1 MKTDKT
7 VKTDKNF
14 LYRCAC
20 FIRCSCF
27 NSAFMKY
34 GLILGI
40 VCLCGCQQPVKNT
53 VHLSGQLVDMGRAG
67 VIMRYDGAAS
77 LIGDSRDIILYTDAE
92 GHFDTVLPL
101 EKPEYYSISRNTLY
115 LTPGDELK
123 MYITTDNRQAR
134 FEGVGAEA
142 NTYMKERLF
151 PKGGSYLEGGSNVK
165 ADFRETRKLIGSL
178 AQVRE
183 KQLEALQNVSEEFKA
198 LEKGR
203 IYADV
208 INSYLYYASYADEFR
223 GKSRE
228 ETRELQKTYRAE
240 ALSEVKEK
248 LNYLNEDRF
257 LEVAVVRNILFYRED
272 PEYRS
277 YFEDYRMSPRCEE
290 LYQGFEKVSALRHD
304 LNLQVVDD
312 IRTVGNRMQQA
323 DFAVELQ
330 KKLEQAA
337 RLLPGQP
344 APDFKMTDVDG
355 NEKKLSDFRGKLI
368 YIDLWATW
376 CGPCIQESPAFTAL
390 SEKYPDIEFLQIS
403 RDEQKEAWESYIAHK
418 NSPLTQYNSVDM
430 ELAEGWQ
437 LFYIPVLFWW
447 IKSRRSSMPMLP
459 DRLLRKLLLFCI
471 HFQNH
476 KQK

>member
-208 INSYLYYASYADEFR
+208 INS
-223 GKSRE
+223 
-228 ETRELQKTYRAE
+228 
-240 ALSEVKEK
+240 
-248 LNYLNEDRF
+248 
-257 LEVAVVRNILFYRED
+257 
-272 PEYRS
+272 
-277 YFEDYRMSPRCEE
+277 
-290 LYQGFEKVSALRHD
+290 
-304 LNLQVVDD
+304 
-312 IRTVGNRMQQA
+312 
-323 DFAVELQ
+323 
-330 KKLEQAA
+330 
-337 RLLPGQP
+337 LL
-344 APDFKMTDVDG
+344 
-355 NEKKLSDFRGKLI
+355 
-368 YIDLWATW
+368 
-376 CGPCIQESPAFTAL
+376 
-390 SEKYPDIEFLQIS
+390 
-403 RDEQKEAWESYIAHK
+403 
-418 NSPLTQYNSVDM
+418 
-430 ELAEGWQ
+430 
-437 LFYIPVLFWW
+437 
-447 IKSRRSSMPMLP
+447 
-459 DRLLRKLLLFCI
+459 
-471 HFQNH
+471 
-476 KQK
+476 